1 MRGQSH
7 HWPDFLLLPSVRKAL
22 IIIITT
28 IMTAAIAVSVK
39 VLANSLRC
47 DHLEKIAL
55 KELTMLSGR
64 IGQVLTGSRV

>member
-7 HWPDFLLLPSVRKAL
+7 HRPGFLLLPSVRKAL

-39 VLANSLRC
+39 VLADSLRC
-47 DHLEKIAL
+47 NHLEQIAL
-55 KELTMLSGR
+55 KELAMLSGS
-64 IGQVLTGSRV
+64 IGQVLTGSPV